1 MKIEINDNNFFNYS
15 KKELFKEIMRLNNE
29 LINEKN
35 ETAKL
40 KNYINSIIDNS
51 PTAIIVCDAPEGNI
65 SYINNAVWD
74 FRGKTDAKMTGISV
88 VEYVSTW
95 KEYYPDGRQ
104 YKGEEMPLARS
115 LLHGEIVKNE
125 ELIVELED
133 GTRKWT
139 SAWSA
144 PIKNN
149 TGEIIGAMVLFYDV
163 TEKKEVELEI
173 LEAKN
178 KADLA
183 NKAKSIFL
191 ANMSHELRTPMN
203 AILGYSQ
210 LMQRD
215 ASLSPKQYKYLD
227 TINRSGELLLALIN
241 DVLEISKIEAGKTA
255 LDVVTFDLRTLLGDL
270 EEMFR
275 ARTDAKG
282 LQFEVMGMDEVPDYI
297 EADENKLGRVL
308 INLLGNAVKFTEEGG
323 VTLRVSAKSI
333 ARGAECK
340 DTEKK
345 ANQILSPNPNALC
358 LTFEVEDTG
367 IGIAED
373 ELDDVFAYFEQT
385 ASGRAKK
392 SGTGLGLAISR
403 DYIRMMGGDIT
414 VTSQEGKGSTFG
426 FETPV
431 RESGEAYIKEKAVR
445 QRRVIG
451 LEPGQDI
458 PRILVAEDMEESR
471 TMLAKLLRTV
481 GFQVREATDGKQ
493 AVKIFHEW
501 QPDFIWMDIRMPVMD
516 GLETTR
522 HIKKTEA
529 GQSTV
534 VAALTAHALEEEKER
549 ILSAGCD
556 DFVRKPFREYEI
568 FDVMGKHLG
577 LRYEYE
583 DSRAEAVPAEPEVEI
598 SPEQLAALP
607 ADLRRQLHKATVE
620 LDRKGALALIG
631 KIKTIDAHIAEG
643 LEFFVRNLAFEL
655 LLDLLEKKEQSEQED
670 SHE

>member
-270 EEMFR
+270 KR
-275 ARTDAKG
+275 C
-282 LQFEVMGMDEVPDYI
+282 
-297 EADENKLGRVL
+297 
-308 INLLGNAVKFTEEGG
+308 
-323 VTLRVSAKSI
+323 S
-333 ARGAECK
+333 
-340 DTEKK
+340 
-345 ANQILSPNPNALC
+345 
-358 LTFEVEDTG
+358 
-367 IGIAED
+367 
-373 ELDDVFAYFEQT
+373 
-385 ASGRAKK
+385 ASG
-392 SGTGLGLAISR
+392 
-403 DYIRMMGGDIT
+403 
-414 VTSQEGKGSTFG
+414 Q
-426 FETPV
+426 TP
-431 RESGEAYIKEKAVR
+431 RGCS
-445 QRRVIG
+445 
-451 LEPGQDI
+451 
-458 PRILVAEDMEESR
+458 
-471 TMLAKLLRTV
+471 LR
-481 GFQVREATDGKQ
+481 
-493 AVKIFHEW
+493 
-501 QPDFIWMDIRMPVMD
+501 
-516 GLETTR
+516 
-522 HIKKTEA
+522 
-529 GQSTV
+529 
-534 VAALTAHALEEEKER
+534 
-549 ILSAGCD
+549 
-556 DFVRKPFREYEI
+556 
-568 FDVMGKHLG
+568 
-577 LRYEYE
+577 
-583 DSRAEAVPAEPEVEI
+583 
-598 SPEQLAALP
+598 
-607 ADLRRQLHKATVE
+607 
-620 LDRKGALALIG
+620 
-631 KIKTIDAHIAEG
+631 
-643 LEFFVRNLAFEL
+643 
-655 LLDLLEKKEQSEQED
+655 
-670 SHE
+670 

>member
-282 LQFEVMGMDEVPDYI
+282 LQFEVMGMDEVPGYI

-534 VAALTAHALEEEKER
+534 VAALTAHALEDER
-549 ILSAGCD
+549 EMILAAGCD
-556 DFVRKPFREYEI
+556 YFVCKPFREQVI
-568 FDVMGKHLG
+568 FDVIAKHLG
-577 LRYEYE
+577 LKYVYKEE
-583 DSRAEAVPAEPEVEI
+583 QTEAESVNSNEALLRK
-598 SPEQLAALP
+598 QLATLP
-607 ADLRRQLHKATVE
+607 QELISRLHQAVTE
-620 LDRKGALALIG
+620 LDRPRTLALIEQVAEQ
-631 KIKTIDAHIAEG
+631 DASIGSALGTFAKKLDYGRLLMLLKEG
-643 LEFFVRNLAFEL
+643 GNP
-655 LLDLLEKKEQSEQED
+655 
-670 SHE
+670 

>member
-1 MKIEINDNNFFNYS
+1 
-15 KKELFKEIMRLNNE
+15 
-29 LINEKN
+29 
-35 ETAKL
+35 
-40 KNYINSIIDNS
+40 
-51 PTAIIVCDAPEGNI
+51 
-65 SYINNAVWD
+65 
-74 FRGKTDAKMTGISV
+74 
-88 VEYVSTW
+88 
-95 KEYYPDGRQ
+95 
-104 YKGEEMPLARS
+104 
-115 LLHGEIVKNE
+115 
-125 ELIVELED
+125 
-133 GTRKWT
+133 
-139 SAWSA
+139 
-144 PIKNN
+144 
-149 TGEIIGAMVLFYDV
+149 
-163 TEKKEVELEI
+163 
-173 LEAKN
+173 
-178 KADLA
+178 
-183 NKAKSIFL
+183 
-191 ANMSHELRTPMN
+191 
-203 AILGYSQ
+203 
-210 LMQRD
+210 
-215 ASLSPKQYKYLD
+215 
-227 TINRSGELLLALIN
+227 
-241 DVLEISKIEAGKTA
+241 
-255 LDVVTFDLRTLLGDL
+255 
-270 EEMFR
+270 
-275 ARTDAKG
+275 
-282 LQFEVMGMDEVPDYI
+282 MDEVPGYI

-534 VAALTAHALEEEKER
+534 VAALTAHALEDER
-549 ILSAGCD
+549 EMILAAGCD
-556 DFVRKPFREYEI
+556 DFVCKPFREQEI
-568 FDVMGKHLG
+568 FDVIAKHLG
-577 LRYEYE
+577 LKYVYKEE
-583 DSRAEAVPAEPEVEI
+583 QTEAESVNSNEALLRK
-598 SPEQLAALP
+598 QLATLP
-607 ADLRRQLHKATVE
+607 QELISRLHQAVTE
-620 LDRKGALALIG
+620 LDRPRTLALIEQVAEQ
-631 KIKTIDAHIAEG
+631 DASIGSALGTFAKKLDYGRLLMLLKEG
-643 LEFFVRNLAFEL
+643 GNP
-655 LLDLLEKKEQSEQED
+655 
-670 SHE
+670 